1 MCRRRHIYFLSQ
13 SKIRNFARDTSG
25 TMCLRIGGSVK
36 NYIDLIPIINSENTW
51 EFDWTNK
58 VIIKVRNKG
67 IVNAF
72 AIKYLNKE
80 PEKEIELDRYGSFVW
95 QQIDGVNTIQDIID
109 NIVETFEEERV
120 LVTKRTVM
128 FFEMLRTN
136 NLIEFNK

>member
-1 MCRRRHIYFLSQ
+1 MKKYADAIFFR
-13 SKIRNFARDTSG
+13 

-36 NYIDLIPIINSENTW
+36 NYIDLIPMINDENTW
-51 EFDWTNK
+51 GFDGANK

-109 NIVETFEEERV
+109 NIVETFEEERA

-128 FFEMLRTN
+128 FFEMLRIN
-136 NLIEFNK
+136 KLIEFSK

>member
-1 MCRRRHIYFLSQ
+1 MSDSTDSR
-13 SKIRNFARDTSG
+13 G

>member
-1 MCRRRHIYFLSQ
+1 
-13 SKIRNFARDTSG
+13 
-25 TMCLRIGGSVK
+25 MCLRIGGSVK

-58 VIIKVRNKG
+58 VIIKARNKG

-128 FFEMLRTN
+128 FFEMLRIN
-136 NLIEFNK
+136 NLIEFSK

>member
-1 MCRRRHIYFLSQ
+1 VKKYADAVFFR
-13 SKIRNFARDTSG
+13 
-25 TMCLRIGGSVK
+25 TMCLRIGGSVGSVK
-36 NYIDLIPIINSENTW
+36 NYIDLIPMINNENTW
-51 EFDWTNK
+51 EFDEANK

-109 NIVETFEEERV
+109 NIIETFEEERV
-120 LVTKRTVM
+120 LATKRTVM
-128 FFEMLRTN
+128 FFEMLRIN
-136 NLIEFNK
+136 KLIEFSK